1 MGDRLHIHY
10 LLLDSG
16 MTVPQVVGAMVA
28 AGAVCGA
35 VGVGFPM
42 IGIPEWLMLAAFL
55 ALWLLTYKWISRK
68 PVERATAV
76 ANAPK
81 LANGDVGI
89 HTEITGDM
97 PAGSG
102 SPQRK

>member
-1 MGDRLHIHY
+1 
-10 LLLDSG
+10 
-16 MTVPQVVGAMVA
+16 MVA

-68 PVERATAV
+68 RVERATAV

-81 LANGDVGI
+81 LVNGDVVVV
-89 HTEITGDM
+89 TEIIGESAAP
-97 PAGSG
+97 PA